1 MPAEPILISADLGP
15 RVAAFTCRTNGQ
27 PIAVVN
33 TLTRTQPRM
42 RVQAAVAL
50 LACGIDAGHA
60 LGALHGVRS

>member
-1 MPAEPILISADLGP
+1 MPDEPILISADLGP
-15 RVAAFTCRTNGQ
+15 RVAAFTARTNGR
-27 PIAVVN
+27 PTAVVN
-33 TLTRTQPRM
+33 TRAHTQPRM